1 MPFKKKIETQKIP
14 IRYALQQN
22 MMTTMPT
29 SFTDAV
35 NDMKS
40 QAVSQAV
47 TVLAEKYGFS
57 LEDALRELKVSKVES
72 KTEKAVKKETK
83 KKGEKAEKG
92 EKAKR
97 ALSGY
102 QVYMKQMRSEV
113 SKEMEADLEDGKKLQ
128 PKEVMAELGTRWKAL
143 TDSEKDEWKA
153 KATQLKESTSSD
165 SD

>member
-1 MPFKKKIETQKIP
+1 
-14 IRYALQQN
+14 

-57 LEDALRELKVSKVES
+57 KDDALRELKVSKVETN
-72 KTEKAVKKETK
+72 TEKAVKKETK

-92 EKAKR
+92 KR

-102 QVYMKQMRSEV
+102 QVFMKQMRPEV
-113 SKEMEADLEDGKKLQ
+113 SKEMDNNLADGEKLQ
-128 PKEVMAELGTRWKAL
+128 PKDVMTELGARWKAL
-143 TDSEKDEWKA
+143 SDSEKDEWKT
-153 KATQLKESTSSD
+153 KATELKGSSGSD

>member
-1 MPFKKKIETQKIP
+1 MH
-14 IRYALQQN
+14 YSN

-57 LEDALRELKVSKVES
+57 LEDALREVKVSKVEAKS
-72 KTEKAVKKETK
+72 EKAVKKKAEK
-83 KKGEKAEKG
+83 ADKGEKT
-92 EKAKR
+92 KR

-102 QVYMKQMRSEV
+102 QVYMKHMRSEV
-113 SKEMEADLEDGKKLQ
+113 SKEMEADLEDGVKLK
-128 PKEVMAELGTRWKAL
+128 PKDVMTELGARWKAL
-143 TDSEKDEWKA
+143 SDSEKDEWKT
-153 KATQLKESTSSD
+153 KATELKGSSGSD

>member
-1 MPFKKKIETQKIP
+1 
-14 IRYALQQN
+14 

-57 LEDALRELKVSKVES
+57 LEDALREVKVSKVEA
-72 KTEKAVKKETK
+72 KAEKAVKKK
-83 KKGEKAEKG
+83 AEKAEKG
-92 EKAKR
+92 EKGEKTKR

-102 QVYMKQMRSEV
+102 QVYMKHMRSEV
-113 SKEMEADLEDGKKLQ
+113 SKEMEADLEEGEKLK
-128 PKEVMAELGTRWKAL
+128 PKDVMTELGARWKAL
-143 TDSEKDEWKA
+143 SDSEKDEWKT
-153 KATQLKESTSSD
+153 KATELKGSSGSD

>member
-1 MPFKKKIETQKIP
+1 MH
-14 IRYALQQN
+14 YSN

-57 LEDALRELKVSKVES
+57 LEDALREVKVSKVEA
-72 KTEKAVKKETK
+72 KAEKAVKGAK
-83 KKGEKAEKG
+83 KKAEKAEKG
-92 EKAKR
+92 EKGEKTKR

-102 QVYMKQMRSEV
+102 QVYMKHMRSEV
-113 SKEMEADLEDGKKLQ
+113 SKEMEANLEEGEKLK
-128 PKEVMAELGTRWKAL
+128 PKDVMTELGARWKAL
-143 TDSEKDEWKA
+143 SDSEKDEWKT
-153 KATQLKESTSSD
+153 KATELKGSSGSD

>member
-1 MPFKKKIETQKIP
+1 MH
-14 IRYALQQN
+14 YSN

-57 LEDALRELKVSKVES
+57 LEDALREVKVSKVEA
-72 KTEKAVKKETK
+72 KAEKAVKKK
-83 KKGEKAEKG
+83 AEKAEKG
-92 EKAKR
+92 EKGEKTKR

-102 QVYMKQMRSEV
+102 QVYMKHMRSEV
-113 SKEMEADLEDGKKLQ
+113 SKEMEADLEEGEKLK
-128 PKEVMAELGTRWKAL
+128 PKDVMTELGARWKAL
-143 TDSEKDEWKA
+143 SDSEKDEWKT
-153 KATQLKESTSSD
+153 KATELKGSSGSD

>member
-1 MPFKKKIETQKIP
+1 
-14 IRYALQQN
+14 

-40 QAVSQAV
+40 QAITQAV
-47 TVLAEKYGFS
+47 EVLAEKYSFS
-57 LEDALRELKVSKVES
+57 LEDALRELKVSKVEA
-72 KTEKAVKKETK
+72 KAEKAVKKDKKDT
-83 KKGEKAEKG
+83 KKGEKT
-92 EKAKR
+92 KR

-113 SKEMEADLEDGKKLQ
+113 SKEMEKNLEDGKKLS
-128 PKEVMAELGTRWKAL
+128 PKDVMTELGNRWKAL
-143 TDSEKDEWKA
+143 TDAERDEWKT
-153 KATQLKESTSSD
+153 KATQLKDKESSASD

>member
-1 MPFKKKIETQKIP
+1 MH
-14 IRYALQQN
+14 YSN

-57 LEDALRELKVSKVES
+57 LEDALREVKVSKVEA
-72 KTEKAVKKETK
+72 KAEKAVKGAK
-83 KKGEKAEKG
+83 KKAEKAEKG
-92 EKAKR
+92 EKGEKTKR

-102 QVYMKQMRSEV
+102 QVYMKHMRSEV
-113 SKEMEADLEDGKKLQ
+113 SKEMEADLEEGEKLK
-128 PKEVMAELGTRWKAL
+128 PKDVMTELGARWKAL
-143 TDSEKDEWKA
+143 SDSEKDEWKT
-153 KATQLKESTSSD
+153 KATELKGSSGSD

>member
-1 MPFKKKIETQKIP
+1 MH
-14 IRYALQQN
+14 YSN

-57 LEDALRELKVSKVES
+57 LEDALREVKVSKVEAKS
-72 KTEKAVKKETK
+72 EKAVKKK
-83 KKGEKAEKG
+83 AEKAEKG
-92 EKAKR
+92 EKGEKTKR

-102 QVYMKQMRSEV
+102 QVYMKHMRSEV
-113 SKEMEADLEDGKKLQ
+113 SKEMEADLEEGEKLK
-128 PKEVMAELGTRWKAL
+128 PKDVMTELGARWKAL
-143 TDSEKDEWKA
+143 SDSEKDEWKT
-153 KATQLKESTSSD
+153 KATELKGSSGSD

>member
-1 MPFKKKIETQKIP
+1 MH
-14 IRYALQQN
+14 YSN

-57 LEDALRELKVSKVES
+57 LEDALREVKVSKVEA
-72 KTEKAVKKETK
+72 KAEKAVKGAK
-83 KKGEKAEKG
+83 KKAEKPEKG
-92 EKAKR
+92 EKTKR

-102 QVYMKQMRSEV
+102 QVYMKHMRSEV
-113 SKEMEADLEDGKKLQ
+113 SKEMEADLEEGEKLK
-128 PKEVMAELGTRWKAL
+128 PKDVMTELGARWKAL
-143 TDSEKDEWKA
+143 SDSEKDEWKT
-153 KATQLKESTSSD
+153 KATELKGSSGSD